1 MSTLHKKKR
10 SSSEQG
16 IALVMA
22 ILVLLVISTVVAGM
36 MIMSTT
42 DTRISANFRDE
53 QIAFFAGRA
62 GLEEVRD
69 RLRTSA
75 PGTST
80 LTTNIWFS
88 TTPLLK
94 PGDNKG
100 ILYITNAQTGET
112 VTPWDTSADPQWGT
126 GTPHY
131 PDDEVCKEVF
141 AACSG
146 SPAVPAGNPWY
157 TSVTANSSYYATPR
171 LPWKWVRI
179 MRKINKSDTGATR
192 ITTVDGNQS
201 NNLICWNGSNEVV
214 MPAAASDC
222 GSNAQVFTI
231 TALAVTSNGT
241 RRMVEY
247 EETSNVNVPVTAAMY
262 AQNQINTGQALNVTG
277 ATDSVCSSP
286 SVYGAASGTS
296 TVTTPGSGNVTGSP
310 AGTANSYGW
319 NPNMIG
325 NLINS
330 LSSGASNVT
339 SVSGITN
346 DGSSPPNYALTN
358 GSLGTPPTVTYSG
371 SDNITAITSPGTPVT
386 YITPDLT
393 ITPVTSPPTYRTLT
407 LGGASPGIS
416 GQGVLIVR
424 GNLTMDFGQAWSY
437 FGLII
442 VEGNLNMINTGG
454 GNANPKIHGAIIAGG
469 SILANGTGM
478 GNFNGSISIHQ
489 NACMVNN
496 VIQNQYYRTV
506 AQRELIYQ

>member
-10 SSSEQG
+10 NSSEQG
-16 IALVMA
+16 IALVLA

-53 QIAFFAGRA
+53 QVAFFAARA
-62 GLEEVRD
+62 GVEEVRD
-69 RLRTSA
+69 RLRTAA
-75 PGTST
+75 PGTLST
-80 LTTNIWFS
+80 NAWFTTN
-88 TTPLLK
+88 PLLK
-94 PGDNKG
+94 PGDNTG
-100 ILYITNAQTGET
+100 IIYITNAQAGET
-112 VTPWDTSADPQWGT
+112 VTPWVTSADPQWGT

-141 AACSG
+141 AACAG
-146 SPAVPAGNPWY
+146 NPAVPTGNPWY
-157 TSVTANSSYYATPR
+157 TSITANNTYAAAPA

-179 MRKINKSDTGATR
+179 MRKINKSATGATR
-192 ITTVDGNQS
+192 ITSVDGNQS
-201 NNLICWNGSNEVV
+201 NNLVCWNGSNEVV
-214 MPAAASDC
+214 MAAAATDC

-231 TALAVTSNGT
+231 TALAVTPNGT

-262 AQNQINTGQALNVTG
+262 AQNQVNTGQALNVTG
-277 ATDSVCSSP
+277 ATDSVCNAP
-286 SVYGAASGTS
+286 SVYGAVSGTS

-310 AGTANSYGW
+310 AGTANNYGW
-319 NPNMIG
+319 NPNLIT

-330 LSSGASNVT
+330 LNSGASNVT
-339 SVSGITN
+339 SVPGITN
-346 DGSSPPNYALTN
+346 DGGSPPNYTLTN
-358 GSLGTPPTVTYSG
+358 GTLGTAPTVTYSG
-371 SDNITAITSPGTPVT
+371 SDNITAITNPGTPVT

-393 ITPVTSPPTYRTLT
+393 ITPVANPPTYKTLT

-442 VEGNLNMINTGG
+442 VQGNLSMINTGG

-469 SILANGTGM
+469 TILANGTGM

-496 VIQNQYYRTV
+496 AITGQYYRTV